1 MTIRFISIVLVCYG
15 FAVSSKAAVI
25 YSGLQNIAIPTT
37 FDGVFL
43 DIDNGVTSTSVITG
57 WDINPFFGGVG
68 IANSAAFQPA
78 RVGISNEDA
87 VVRLNSGDTIGGSLI
102 YSSGE
107 GGSGDVGHEHLGLDT
122 DQFAVGVSGY
132 LGFKFTTNSS
142 AGPYYGWMRL
152 TFTNNT
158 AGAEITDWAWDDT
171 GGSILAGAG
180 LAVPEPS
187 RVIMVLGSL
196 GILFCRRKR
205 ETWRDY
211 AAIASATPLKK

>member
-1 MTIRFISIVLVCYG
+1 MENLPNSPNN
-15 FAVSSKAAVI
+15 S
-25 YSGLQNIAIPTT
+25 
-37 FDGVFL
+37 
-43 DIDNGVTSTSVITG
+43 NGITSTTG

-78 RVGISNEDA
+78 RVGTSNEDA
-87 VVRLNSGDTIGGSLI
+87 IVRLNSGDTIGSNLI

-107 GGSGDVGHEHLGLDT
+107 GGSGDVGNEHIGLDT
-122 DQFAVGVSGY
+122 DQFAVGVSGF

-152 TFTNNT
+152 TLTNNT
-158 AGAEITDWAWDDT
+158 AGAGITDWAWDDS

-187 RVIMVLGSL
+187 RAMLLLLSLAGFAARRRRVRGAGIFGS
-196 GILFCRRKR
+196 
-205 ETWRDY
+205 
-211 AAIASATPLKK
+211 